1 MLGLVNKLY
10 LLIIIYTAFVSWEA
24 YQEVEVEAEA
34 LQNDINQVRAQISK
48 KKRELT
54 KLKAYEKD
62 VERKKE
68 EIEIVAQKL
77 EETQR
82 KLPRDIS
89 DTESINLIKKIGE
102 SLKIKDIQINPS
114 GEEAHGF
121 YITKYYSFS
130 GKGTYLQFLIL
141 LENISKQE
149 RILNVRDINLRKI
162 SQVNKSRYEIIN
174 LAATIESYIYNPSHR
189 EDRGI
194 KEIENEIKSKSKA
207 PPRVRT
213 KKKNRKK
220 K

>member
-1 MLGLVNKLY
+1 MLGLINKLY
-10 LLIIIYTAFVSWEA
+10 LLLILYTGFLAWDA
-24 YQEVEVEAEA
+24 YQEVGIEAQT
-34 LQNDINQVRAQISK
+34 LQNDLNSVNGQIAK
-48 KKRELT
+48 KKRELK

-62 VERKKE
+62 VEQKKE

-82 KLPRDIS
+82 RLPKDIS

-114 GEEAHGF
+114 GEQANGF

-149 RILNVRDINLRKI
+149 RILNVREINLRKI

-174 LAATIESYIYNPSHR
+174 LAATIESYIYNSSHR
-189 EDRGI
+189 ENRGI
-194 KEIENEIKSKSKA
+194 KEIENELKSKKNTNPQA
-207 PPRVRT
+207 
-213 KKKNRKK
+213 KKSRRKK
-220 K
+220 